1 MKKNQARKKYKAF
14 RNKLSDLK
22 IKKLSNQ
29 IFQQSLKL
37 KIWNKDTYM
46 LYRPIKSKKEVDL
59 SRKNYF
65 SSQDFIHLQE
75 KFIFLSINLPLKKIL
90 FLMVYFM

>member
-14 RNKLSDLK
+14 RSKLSDLK

-37 KIWNKDTYM
+37 KIWNKYTYM
-46 LYRPIKSKKEVDL
+46 LYRPIKEKKEVDTL
-59 SRKNYF
+59 SL
-65 SSQDFIHLQE
+65 IH
-75 KFIFLSINLPLKKIL
+75 I
-90 FLMVYFM
+90 

>member
-37 KIWNKDTYM
+37 KIWNKD
-46 LYRPIKSKKEVDL
+46 SKNNSL
-59 SRKNYF
+59 NLINKN
-65 SSQDFIHLQE
+65 I
-75 KFIFLSINLPLKKIL
+75 LKKWGLDIIYIAH
-90 FLMVYFM
+90 MPEYE

>member
-37 KIWNKDTYM
+37 KIWNKYTYM
-46 LYRPIKSKKEVDL
+46 LYRPIKENKEVDTA
-59 SRKNYF
+59 SF
-65 SSQDFIHLQE
+65 FD
-75 KFIFLSINLPLKKIL
+75 IL
-90 FLMVYFM
+90 NSD

>member
-14 RNKLSDLK
+14 RNKLSNLK

-46 LYRPIKSKKEVDL
+46 LYRPIKAKKEVDAIAYPAN
-59 SRKNYF
+59 SVEPSK
-65 SSQDFIHLQE
+65 IIPVHLVT
-75 KFIFLSINLPLKKIL
+75 I
-90 FLMVYFM
+90 